1 MQHWHQPFSVLR
13 AQMTV
18 KASKDPNY
26 NTFKDE
32 LQLLIQEQDA
42 FLAELY
48 IWIQECDALDKA
60 GVTSFF
66 LLNKKEYIYIY
77 IALANHTKKKH
88 QANEELFD
96 ANLARAQEFSAALTA
111 HSAGCQT
118 SSTRFAGILGIPPPK
133 P

>member
-13 AQMTV
+13 AQMIV

-48 IWIQECDALDKA
+48 VWFQEVESLDKA
-60 GVTSFF
+60 QVTSFF
-66 LLNKKEYIYIY
+66 SVKQKS
-77 IALANHTKKKH
+77 IAKKH
-88 QANEELFD
+88 QTNEEIFD
-96 ANLARAQEFSAALTA
+96 ANLARAQEFTAALTA
-111 HSAGCQT
+111 HSAGCKT
-118 SSTRFAGILGIPPPK
+118 GSTRFAGVLGIPPPK